1 MGEEHTGE
9 APNTMQST
17 ELDTGVYR
25 LGRIDALAGRYAWGH
40 SKALTRTFPGRV
52 AWQGDFRR
60 EFGAALGGLG
70 TWERP
75 PLEPATEETRQ
86 LDGYTREAVTFATRP
101 GLRAFGYLLVPDG
114 CPSHRPA
121 ALCLPGH
128 GRGVDSIVGI
138 AADGSQRPLDQPDEY
153 ARDFALQCVARGY
166 PTFVLELPGFGRR
179 RDAQARAQ
187 GQDAN
192 SCVRDSMAAL
202 MLGETLAGWRV
213 WDCVR
218 ALDYLETRAD
228 VVDPARLAVL
238 GISGG
243 GLAALFTAAWDARV
257 RACVVAGY
265 FNTFRASVLSID
277 HCVDNHVPGLLS
289 LAEMPD
295 LAALVAPR
303 ALFVESGRAD
313 PLFPF
318 AAFEGAVAQARE
330 IYQEFGAPERFGAEA
345 FDGGHQ
351 FHGVGAFAFLEGALG
366 A

>member
-1 MGEEHTGE
+1 
-9 APNTMQST
+9 MQST

-25 LGRIDALAGRYAWGH
+25 LGRIDALKGRYAWDRAAAH
-40 SKALTRTFPGRV
+40 PPGDLA
-52 AWQGDFRR
+52 AWQSEFRR
-60 EFGAALGGLG
+60 EFGAALGGLDK
-70 TWERP
+70 WERP
-75 PLEPATEETRQ
+75 PLEPATEGMRQ
-86 LDGYTREAVTFATRP
+86 LDGYRCEAITFTTRP

-114 CPSHRPA
+114 CPPYHPA

-166 PTFVLELPGFGRR
+166 PAFALELPGFGRR
-179 RDAQARAQ
+179 RDAQARAE
-187 GQDAN
+187 APETS
-192 SCVRDSMAAL
+192 SCVRDAMAAL

-218 ALDYLETRAD
+218 ALDYLETRTD
-228 VVDPARLAVL
+228 VVDPDRLAVL

-265 FNTFRASVLSID
+265 FNTFRASVLSLD
-277 HCVDNHVPGLLS
+277 HCVDNYVPGLLS

-295 LAALVAPR
+295 LAALIAPR

-313 PLFPF
+313 PIFPF
-318 AAFEGAVAQARE
+318 AAFEEAVVQARE
-330 IYQEFGAPERFGAEA
+330 IYQAFGVPERFGAEA

-351 FHGVGAFAFLEGALG
+351 FHGAGAFDFLDGALG
-366 A
+366 G